1 MSASPPLESGI
12 GVARRTEGRHDS
24 HSLGNTFNS
33 HAAESESLLR
43 GSDGGGGH
51 GGDEADEERERWNSP
66 RINKYRYIS
75 VNLSLLIMGMHDGC
89 IGALLPY
96 IERYY
101 DLNYA
106 TVSTIFLVPFLG
118 YVTAALS
125 NNWIHHR
132 VGQRGIAFL
141 GPVFRLVGYVPMALH
156 PPFAVLPVLLV
167 FTGFGN
173 GIEDS
178 AYNAWVGNMHQ
189 TNELLGIIHGSF
201 GLGGTIAPLVAS
213 VMVAKLG
220 LEWYTFFYV
229 LIAVVCVELAFG
241 LWAFWGATGAAYREK
256 LRRGGGGGEGVTTRD
271 VLAEPVTWL
280 VAIFLLGYAG
290 AEVSLGGWIPT
301 FMIEVRHA
309 DPFIAGVTATLFW
322 LGLSLGRVVL
332 GFVTGRIG
340 EKLAI
345 TGYLLLSVAF
355 ELLYW
360 LVPATVGAMFFVTLL
375 GFFLGPLFPAAI
387 VVATKLL
394 PREYHVSAIGFA
406 SAIGGGG
413 AAVLPFAV
421 GAIAEGHGVGVLQPV
436 ILAAL
441 IFLLVVWLALPRGK
455 QRRGAK
461 GNETAA
467 EGASLMKRVSSWLTA
482 RLGS

>member
-1 MSASPPLESGI
+1 M
-12 GVARRTEGRHDS
+12 
-24 HSLGNTFNS
+24 
-33 HAAESESLLR
+33 
-43 GSDGGGGH
+43 
-51 GGDEADEERERWNSP
+51 
-66 RINKYRYIS
+66 
-75 VNLSLLIMGMHDGC
+75 
-89 IGALLPY
+89 
-96 IERYY
+96 
-101 DLNYA
+101 
-106 TVSTIFLVPFLG
+106 STIFLVPFLG

-125 NNWIHHR
+125 NNWLHHR

-156 PPFAVLPVLLV
+156 PPFAVLPVLLAL
-167 FTGFGN
+167 TGFGN

-213 VMVAKLG
+213 VMTAKLG

-256 LRRGGGGGEGVTTRD
+256 LRRGGNGGEGVTTRT

-280 VAIFLLGYAG
+280 VAVFLLGYAG

-301 FMIEVRHA
+301 FMMEERHV

-322 LGLSLGRVVL
+322 LGLTLGRVVL

-345 TGYLLLSVAF
+345 TGYLLLCVAL

-360 LVPATVGAMFFVTLL
+360 LVPATAAAMLFVALL

-394 PREYHVSAIGFA
+394 PREYHVTAIGFA

-421 GAIAEGHGVGVLQPV
+421 GAIAEGHGVGALQPV

-441 IFLLVVWLALPRGK
+441 VFLLTVWLALPGK
-455 QRRGAK
+455 KRKRGAK
-461 GNETAA
+461 GGEAA
-467 EGASLMKRVSSWLTA
+467 AGGGSLMRRVRSWFA
-482 RLGS
+482 GRLGS

>member
-1 MSASPPLESGI
+1 MSVSPPLGSGMALQADEHHD
-12 GVARRTEGRHDS
+12 GHGLHGR
-24 HSLGNTFNS
+24 FES
-33 HAAESESLLR
+33 HAAESENLLR
-43 GSDGGGGH
+43 SSGGH
-51 GGDEADEERERWNSP
+51 GGDDEDEADERERWNSP
-66 RINKYRYIS
+66 RINTYRYIS

-89 IGALLPY
+89 IG

-101 DLNYA
+101 GLNYA

-156 PPFAVLPVLLV
+156 PPFAVLPVLLALA
-167 FTGFGN
+167 GFGN

-201 GLGGTIAPLVAS
+201 GLGGTVAPLIAS

-241 LWAFWGATGAAYREK
+241 LWAFRAATGAAYREK
-256 LRRGGGGGEGVTTRD
+256 LRRGGDGGDGVTTRT
-271 VLAEPVTWL
+271 VLAESVTWI

-301 FMIEVRHA
+301 FMMEVRHA
-309 DPFIAGVTATLFW
+309 DPFLAGLTATLFW

-345 TGYLLLSVAF
+345 TGYLLLCVAL

-360 LVPATVGAMFFVTLL
+360 LVPATLGAMFFVALL

-394 PREYHVSAIGFA
+394 PREYHVGAIGFA

-441 IFLLVVWLALPRGK
+441 VFLIVVWVALPGSRGDGPREARW
-455 QRRGAK
+455 RRW
-461 GNETAA
+461 E
-467 EGASLMKRVSSWLTA
+467 RV
-482 RLGS
+482 R